1 MGRMMSK
8 LICDC
13 CGYLK
18 GKSKDRCDRC
28 GAPDPLPKNKFTVH
42 HVQRAFR
49 VARLAT
55 KRKEK
60 RP

>member
-1 MGRMMSK
+1 LR
-8 LICDC
+8 
-13 CGYLK
+13 YLK